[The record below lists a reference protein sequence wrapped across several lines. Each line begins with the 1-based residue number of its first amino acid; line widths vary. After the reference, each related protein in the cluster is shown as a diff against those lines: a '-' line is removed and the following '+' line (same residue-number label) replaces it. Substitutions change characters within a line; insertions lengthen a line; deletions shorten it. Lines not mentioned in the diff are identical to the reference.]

1 MPTTQQSHV
10 KLIAER
16 YDDEAY
22 LWHFQIECTDN
33 AGKFYIPGSMSLNM
47 VAVLLGN
54 RVVQTLR
61 PGDIF
66 DVRCQSDLFS
76 KS

>member
-1 MPTTQQSHV
+1 MSTTQQSHV

-16 YDDEAY
+16 FDLDTED
-22 LWHFQIECTDN
+22 WHFQIEHTDN

-47 VAVLLGN
+47 VALLLGN

-76 KS
+76 EN

>member
-1 MPTTQQSHV
+1 MSIPQQSHI

-16 YDDEAY
+16 FDHHTED
-22 LWHFQIECTDN
+22 WHFQIECTDN

-54 RVVQTLR
+54 QVVRTLR

-66 DVRCQSDLFS
+66 DVRCQADLFS